1 MELGKISE
9 QQCLAEISSG
19 EVIIS
24 GPAEESAGKGAV
36 IVPGE
41 GVILRVNGEEVK
53 DSCQVYPRD
62 KVEVEALHLQEPA
75 RVAVKV
81 AADKM
86 AAEAVYLSPQEIR
99 YTIPDHPPTS
109 RLIITANKTE
119 ESAGSAADLSPG
131 RLGIFYR
138 RAV

>member
-86 AAEAVYLSPQEIR
+86 AAEAVYLSPQEDVYKR
-99 YTIPDHPPTS
+99 QVQHCGDHRGCWIDRQGDGPASLRGGGRADPGW
-109 RLIITANKTE
+109 K
-119 ESAGSAADLSPG
+119 SA
-131 RLGIFYR
+131 
-138 RAV
+138 